1 MPVKITLDF
10 PDSSGRPSRR
20 LFRAPQRIVTTNRHS
35 DIKRCLTEIAA
46 DCDAGATAIGFLS
59 YEAAPAFD
67 AAFVTQSPQSVPL
80 LWFALFEH
88 EHVATSSADA
98 GPLVR
103 SWDIEPARS
112 AHERAVARIREEI
125 AAGRT
130 YQVNYTG
137 RMRAPIPGD
146 PLMWY
151 ESLRRAQ
158 GIGYHVCIE
167 TDDWCVLSLSP
178 ELFFETRGAHI
189 QTRPMKGTR
198 ARGRFLEEDHA
209 LVDELRSSAKE
220 RAENLMIVDLMR
232 NDLGRIAETGSV
244 HVTRLYDVERYPTV
258 HQLTSTV
265 DATLRSDVT
274 LPDIMTALFPPGSV
288 TGAPKISTMELIA
301 ELETSPRGVYCGAVG
316 IVERSRSVF
325 NVPIRTLWLD
335 KRTGAAEYGTG
346 GGITAD
352 SHAEAEYDELL
363 TKARIISLP
372 WPRFDLLETMRFE
385 NGEIARLERHLVRLE
400 DSAEY
405 FGFPFCEAEIRA
417 ALANAL
423 RDRPA
428 PARVRLLLSEDGAPR
443 VEVHSLDP
451 LPAHPRV
458 QLGNNAVDSGTPFLF
473 HKTTARE
480 MYEVVSKAAPA
491 AFDVLLYNERDE
503 ITEFTRGN
511 VIVELAGRRYTPPVT
526 CGLLGGVFR
535 SELLANGEIEE
546 RVITRK
552 EIAHATRIWFVNSVR
567 EWVAVELV

>member
-1 MPVKITLDF
+1 
-10 PDSSGRPSRR
+10 
-20 LFRAPQRIVTTNRHS
+20 
-35 DIKRCLTEIAA
+35 
-46 DCDAGATAIGFLS
+46 
-59 YEAAPAFD
+59 
-67 AAFVTQSPQSVPL
+67 
-80 LWFALFEH
+80 
-88 EHVATSSADA
+88 
-98 GPLVR
+98 
-103 SWDIEPARS
+103 
-112 AHERAVARIREEI
+112 
-125 AAGRT
+125 
-130 YQVNYTG
+130 
-137 RMRAPIPGD
+137 
-146 PLMWY
+146 
-151 ESLRRAQ
+151 
-158 GIGYHVCIE
+158 
-167 TDDWCVLSLSP
+167 
-178 ELFFETRGAHI
+178 
-189 QTRPMKGTR
+189 
-198 ARGRFLEEDHA
+198 
-209 LVDELRSSAKE
+209 
-220 RAENLMIVDLMR
+220 
-232 NDLGRIAETGSV
+232 
-244 HVTRLYDVERYPTV
+244 
-258 HQLTSTV
+258 
-265 DATLRSDVT
+265 
-274 LPDIMTALFPPGSV
+274 MTALFPPGSV